1 MYASSY
7 WIMALQSIQALTLGW
22 PKRAR
27 HLQQPHLRRLTR
39 STLFIRAERQARQR
53 ASSIRTPCAGTRW
66 RVVSN
71 PFIVVTP
78 VRWSPRPY
86 IPTRRSLC
94 SCRPCAM
101 ADLRG
106 SWINSMSPAILTMH
120 RPTGQRIPC
129 WCPSNINAS
138 WRMMVLHNTIFRISS
153 SNFAPARHSRRS

>member
-7 WIMALQSIQALTLGW
+7 WIMAMQCTQALTLGW

-27 HLQQPHLRRLTR
+27 HLQQLHLRRMTL
-39 STLFIRAERQARQR
+39 STLFIRAELQARQR
-53 ASSIRTPCAGTRW
+53 ASSTRTPCAGTRW

-71 PFIVVTP
+71 PFTVVIP
-78 VRWSPRPY
+78 VRWFPRLY

-106 SWINSMSPAILTMH
+106 SWINSMSPAILTTH
-120 RPTGQRIPC
+120 RPTEPRIPC
-129 WCPSNINAS
+129 WCPSNISGS
-138 WRMMVLHNTIFRISS
+138 WRMMVLHIMIFRISS